1 MHNHISYTDNI
12 LKVSKVVGKA
22 VETRSHGHQLA
33 DQDATFHSRMSEL
46 HRLCEA
52 QEGLDACFPGDPF
65 AMMPSTPTPGGA
77 TDPIRFAP
85 ASLYENEREDLI
97 KLAHE
102 QYKNLFQN
110 VRFAQANGF
119 ATKVSAFARTTRA
132 TVCAETK
139 IHASI
144 PELVDVFL
152 GERVNAA
159 IGFAQSQQ
167 IYRFLA
173 PSAEHPFRS
182 CGMRW
187 SLWHSPSKLIRQRD
201 IVYLEY
207 MDTFVDER
215 GRRGWARMTQSL
227 EHRSC
232 PPIMGSHNIVRA
244 FLHCCGTVYTE
255 TSEAGVLKAITYYDA
270 DTQGVP
276 PWMTKIV
283 ANRKAKNPH
292 NLEHLVRLERVMK
305 EGMDPDS
312 RFQQLQ
318 LHAKLCAGCNAV
330 LPKWG
335 RHRKC
340 RDCKEVCQ
348 RPKGSS
354 QKGETCSDVVY
365 CAIEGRKKLN
375 RICVHCVDD
384 FLARSNRQ
392 LELTLPS
399 STSFQSDFSNTPG
412 SYHGGF
418 FPTDPGTRSNR
429 GEPRPSFLS
438 NSNSSTA
445 GSESSQPHAI
455 EETIMKELATR
466 GVTSDRGKK
475 PTRKTRSRHAVSAD
489 NLGNVDLS
497 YLTHV

>member
-1 MHNHISYTDNI
+1 
-12 LKVSKVVGKA
+12 
-22 VETRSHGHQLA
+22 
-33 DQDATFHSRMSEL
+33 
-46 HRLCEA
+46 
-52 QEGLDACFPGDPF
+52 
-65 AMMPSTPTPGGA
+65 MMPSTPTPGGA
-77 TDPIRFAP
+77 VDPIRFTP

-97 KLAHE
+97 KMAHE

-167 IYRFLA
+167 IYRFMA

-232 PPIMGSHNIVRA
+232 PPIMGSHNVVRA

-330 LPKWG
+330 I
-335 RHRKC
+335 
-340 RDCKEVCQ
+340 CK
-348 RPKGSS
+348 S
-354 QKGETCSDVVY
+354 CSDVVY

-412 SYHGGF
+412 SYNGGF
-418 FPTDPGTRSNR
+418 FPTDPGMRSNQ

-455 EETIMKELATR
+455 EETIMKELVSR
-466 GVTSDRGKK
+466 GVASDRGMK
-475 PTRKTRSRHAVSAD
+475 PMRKTRTRHAVSAD

-497 YLTHV
+497 YLSHV

>member
-1 MHNHISYTDNI
+1 M
-12 LKVSKVVGKA
+12 L
-22 VETRSHGHQLA
+22 
-33 DQDATFHSRMSEL
+33 SE
-46 HRLCEA
+46 
-52 QEGLDACFPGDPF
+52 
-65 AMMPSTPTPGGA
+65 
-77 TDPIRFAP
+77 PIRFTP
-85 ASLYENEREDLI
+85 VQLYENERDDLI

-102 QYKNLFQN
+102 QYKTLFRN

-119 ATKVSAFARTTRA
+119 ATQVRAFARTTRA
-132 TVCAETK
+132 TVCAETR
-139 IHASI
+139 IHATI

-152 GERVNAA
+152 GDRTNAA

-173 PSAEHPFRS
+173 PTDEHPYRS

-187 SLWHSPSKLIRQRD
+187 SLWHSPSTLIRQRD

-232 PPIMGSHNIVRA
+232 PPLMGSHNVVRA

-255 TSEAGVLKAITYYDA
+255 TDDPKVLEAVTYYDA

-292 NLEHLVRLERVMK
+292 NLEHLIRLEHVMK
-305 EGMDPDS
+305 EGVNS
-312 RFQQLQ
+312 GLRKHLNS
-318 LHAKLCAGCNAV
+318 KVCVGCNAG

-340 RDCKEVCQ
+340 RDCCESICK
-348 RPKGSS
+348 S
-354 QKGETCSDVVY
+354 CSDVVY
-365 CAIEGRKKLN
+365 CAIQGRRKLN

-384 FLARSNRQ
+384 FLARTNRQ

-399 STSFQSDFSNTPG
+399 SVSFQSDDVSTPG
-412 SYHGGF
+412 SLSGRFMSIDSVEVSTIGSTTPADLAF
-418 FPTDPGTRSNR
+418 RFEQS
-429 GEPRPSFLS
+429 GEKF
-438 NSNSSTA
+438 N
-445 GSESSQPHAI
+445 
-455 EETIMKELATR
+455 
-466 GVTSDRGKK
+466 
-475 PTRKTRSRHAVSAD
+475 
-489 NLGNVDLS
+489 
-497 YLTHV
+497 

>member
-1 MHNHISYTDNI
+1 MI
-12 LKVSKVVGKA
+12 
-22 VETRSHGHQLA
+22 
-33 DQDATFHSRMSEL
+33 
-46 HRLCEA
+46 
-52 QEGLDACFPGDPF
+52 
-65 AMMPSTPTPGGA
+65 PSTPKSDGTME
-77 TDPIRFAP
+77 PIRFTP
-85 ASLYENEREDLI
+85 VQLYENEREDLI
-97 KLAHE
+97 RLAHE
-102 QYKNLFQN
+102 QYKELFKN
-110 VRFAQANGF
+110 VRFAQVNGF

-144 PELVDVFL
+144 KELVDVFL
-152 GERVNAA
+152 GDRTNAA

-173 PSAEHPFRS
+173 PTIDHPFRS

-232 PPIMGSHNIVRA
+232 PPLVSSHNVVRA

-255 TSEAGVLKAITYYDA
+255 TDDPHVLEAITYYDA

-292 NLEHLVRLERVMK
+292 NLEHLIRLEHVMT
-305 EGMDPDS
+305 EGMDPDAS
-312 RFQQLQ
+312 AREKQVNS
-318 LHAKLCAGCNAV
+318 KLCVGCNAV
-330 LPKWG
+330 LSKWG
-335 RHRKC
+335 RHRRC
-340 RDCKEVCQ
+340 RDCSELICK
-348 RPKGSS
+348 S
-354 QKGETCSDVVY
+354 CSDVVY
-365 CAIEGRKKLN
+365 CAIQGRKKLN

-384 FLARSNRQ
+384 FLARTNRQ

-399 STSFQSDFSNTPG
+399 SVSFHSDDVGTPG
-412 SYHGGF
+412 SFSGRFLSIDSVEASTNGS
-418 FPTDPGTRSNR
+418 TTRSNQADR
-429 GEPRPSFLS
+429 SLTS
-438 NSNSSTA
+438 SYSSTA
-445 GSESSQPHAI
+445 GSESSQPQAI
-455 EETIMKELATR
+455 GDAIKKELASR
-466 GVTSDRGKK
+466 VTSDQGK
-475 PTRKTRSRHAVSAD
+475 KTRSRHAMSEGAT
-489 NLGNVDLS
+489 VDLS
-497 YLTHV
+497 YLENV

>member
-1 MHNHISYTDNI
+1 
-12 LKVSKVVGKA
+12 
-22 VETRSHGHQLA
+22 
-33 DQDATFHSRMSEL
+33 
-46 HRLCEA
+46 
-52 QEGLDACFPGDPF
+52 
-65 AMMPSTPTPGGA
+65 MPA
-77 TDPIRFAP
+77 EPIRFTP
-85 ASLYENEREDLI
+85 VQLYENEREDLI

-102 QYKNLFQN
+102 QYVTLFKN

-119 ATKVSAFARTTRA
+119 ASQIRAFSRTTRA

-139 IHASI
+139 IHATI

-152 GERVNAA
+152 GDRTNAA

-173 PSAEHPFRS
+173 PTGEHPYRS

-232 PPIMGSHNIVRA
+232 PSLMGSHNIVRA
-244 FLHCCGTVYTE
+244 FLHCCGTVYTA
-255 TSEAGVLKAITYYDA
+255 TDAPNVLEATTYYDA

-283 ANRKAKNPH
+283 ANRKAKNPQ
-292 NLEHLVRLERVMK
+292 NLEHLIRLEHVMK
-305 EGMDPDS
+305 EGVDPDS
-312 RFQQLQ
+312 SLQ
-318 LHAKLCAGCNAV
+318 EKKLNAKVCVGCNAV

-340 RDCKEVCQ
+340 RDCCEFICK
-348 RPKGSS
+348 S
-354 QKGETCSDVVY
+354 CSDVVH
-365 CAIEGRKKLN
+365 CAIQGRRKLN
-375 RICVHCVDD
+375 QICVHCVDD
-384 FLARSNRQ
+384 FLVRTNRQ

-399 STSFQSDFSNTPG
+399 SVSFQSDDASTPG
-412 SYHGGF
+412 SLSGRFMSIDSVEASTTAADRGG
-418 FPTDPGTRSNR
+418 RSLA
-429 GEPRPSFLS
+429 GSY
-438 NSNSSTA
+438 SSTA
-445 GSESSQPHAI
+445 ESESSQPKAI
-455 EETIMKELATR
+455 DVTVKKEQVDKLIT
-466 GVTSDRGKK
+466 GDGGKK
-475 PTRKTRSRHAVSAD
+475 PPLQKTRSRHAMSEGTSTPAA
-489 NLGNVDLS
+489 VDLS
-497 YLTHV
+497 YLQNV

>member
-1 MHNHISYTDNI
+1 M
-12 LKVSKVVGKA
+12 
-22 VETRSHGHQLA
+22 Q
-33 DQDATFHSRMSEL
+33 
-46 HRLCEA
+46 
-52 QEGLDACFPGDPF
+52 
-65 AMMPSTPTPGGA
+65 STPRRGSTVE
-77 TDPIRFAP
+77 PIRFAP
-85 ASLYENEREDLI
+85 VQLYENEREDLI
-97 KLAHE
+97 MLAHQ
-102 QYKNLFQN
+102 QYKELFKN

-119 ATKVSAFARTTRA
+119 ATNVRAFARTTRA

-139 IHASI
+139 IHATI

-152 GERVNAA
+152 GDRTNAA

-173 PSAEHPFRS
+173 PTREHPYRC

-232 PPIMGSHNIVRA
+232 PPLMGSHNVVRA

-255 TSEAGVLKAITYYDA
+255 TDKPNILEAVTYYDA

-283 ANRKAKNPH
+283 ASRKAKNSH
-292 NLEHLVRLERVMK
+292 NLEHLIRLEHVMK
-305 EGMDPDS
+305 EGVDPGS
-312 RFQQLQ
+312 SFQENHLN
-318 LHAKLCAGCNAV
+318 AKLCAGCNAV

-340 RDCKEVCQ
+340 RDC
-348 RPKGSS
+348 
-354 QKGETCSDVVY
+354 GELICKSCSDVVY
-365 CAIEGRKKLN
+365 CAIQGRKKLD

-384 FLARSNRQ
+384 FLARTNRQ

-399 STSFQSDFSNTPG
+399 SGSLHSDNVSTPDSING
-412 SYHGGF
+412 RFMSVDSAEASTTGG
-418 FPTDPGTRSNR
+418 TTTRSNR
-429 GEPRPSFLS
+429 GDRSLTS
-438 NSNSSTA
+438 SNSSTA
-445 GSESSQPHAI
+445 GSDSPLPQVI
-455 EETIMKELATR
+455 EER
-466 GVTSDRGKK
+466 VVPNHCR
-475 PTRKTRSRHAVSAD
+475 RKTRSCHAKSEGASTAT
-489 NLGNVDLS
+489 VDLS
-497 YLTHV
+497 YLNDV

>member
-1 MHNHISYTDNI
+1 
-12 LKVSKVVGKA
+12 
-22 VETRSHGHQLA
+22 
-33 DQDATFHSRMSEL
+33 
-46 HRLCEA
+46 
-52 QEGLDACFPGDPF
+52 
-65 AMMPSTPTPGGA
+65 MPSTPRRGG
-77 TDPIRFAP
+77 TSEHIEFMPVP
-85 ASLYENEREDLI
+85 LYDNEREDLI

-102 QYKNLFQN
+102 QYKTLFQN

-132 TVCAETK
+132 TVCAETQ
-139 IHASI
+139 IHATI

-152 GERVNAA
+152 GDRTNAA
-159 IGFAQSQQ
+159 IGFAQSQP

-173 PSAEHPFRS
+173 PTPEHPYRS
-182 CGMRW
+182 CGLRW

-215 GRRGWARMTQSL
+215 GRRGWARMTQSV

-232 PPIMGSHNIVRA
+232 PPLMGSHNVVRA

-255 TSEAGVLKAITYYDA
+255 TDDPHVLEAITYYDA

-292 NLEHLVRLERVMK
+292 NLEHLVRLEHVMK
-305 EGMDPDS
+305 DGMDPDA
-312 RFQQLQ
+312 RFQK
-318 LHAKLCAGCNAV
+318 LHKDAKLCAGCNAV

-335 RHRKC
+335 RQRKC
-340 RDCKEVCQ
+340 RDCNEYICKSCN
-348 RPKGSS
+348 
-354 QKGETCSDVVY
+354 DVVY

-384 FLARSNRQ
+384 FLARTNRQ
-392 LELTLPS
+392 LELTMPS
-399 STSFQSDFSNTPG
+399 SVSFHSFHSDSISTPG
-412 SYHGGF
+412 SYTGRFLPVDTATTGQ
-418 FPTDPGTRSNR
+418 TRDES
-429 GEPRPSFLS
+429 RPSFLS

-445 GSESSQPHAI
+445 ASEASQSQPV
-455 EETIMKELATR
+455 EETIKKELASR
-466 GVTSDRGKK
+466 SDRGRS
-475 PTRKTRSRHAVSAD
+475 TSKTRSVHSGSAD
-489 NLGNVDLS
+489 SAGAIDLS
-497 YLTHV
+497 YLNTV